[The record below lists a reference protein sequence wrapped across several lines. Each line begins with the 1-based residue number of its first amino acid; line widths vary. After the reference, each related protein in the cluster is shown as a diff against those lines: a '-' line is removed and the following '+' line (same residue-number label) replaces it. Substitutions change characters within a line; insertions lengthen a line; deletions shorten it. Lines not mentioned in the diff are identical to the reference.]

1 MINKCLFFLNDYN
14 ISKELRTATK
24 CVLHSYN
31 IYALC
36 CLPQSAVCVHQPQ
49 MHTISFP
56 GADPQILMSPGMESR
71 PTLLEW
77 NLFFHGFKTNNILK
91 NENT

>member
-1 MINKCLFFLNDYN
+1 
-14 ISKELRTATK
+14 
-24 CVLHSYN
+24 
-31 IYALC
+31 
-36 CLPQSAVCVHQPQ
+36 

-56 GADPQILMSPGMESR
+56 GADPQILMSPGIESR